1 MLGEIVFG
9 AKKAKPSICKKA
21 FTFCTREMFAAGLG
35 MGAQKHHASFF
46 QIEMRLILCMLFFL
60 SVFFSER
67 VCLNLCA
74 FCYQTISSTTKNFFH
89 SVSKQIRSQYTQSE
103 KKTLHFLARFG
114 WLERENSIAMLFCT
128 SYCKYQLSWCA
139 KKGQEW
145 ILRSHWKTVN
155 GDANVI
161 PVSQPPVHGLAPS
174 KGLLEEDFST
184 QIVRNNVYMW
194 RFFRG
199 LSWLPPPKYFGR

>member
-1 MLGEIVFG
+1 MLGKIIFG

-74 FCYQTISSTTKNFFH
+74 FCYQTISSTTKNFFP

-103 KKTLHFLARFG
+103 KNITFFGTIWLA
-114 WLERENSIAMLFCT
+114 WTWKLNHNALLYI
-128 SYCKYQLSWCA
+128 
-139 KKGQEW
+139 
-145 ILRSHWKTVN
+145 ILQ
-155 GDANVI
+155 I
-161 PVSQPPVHGLAPS
+161 
-174 KGLLEEDFST
+174 ST
-184 QIVRNNVYMW
+184 QLMCKEGAGVNFEKSLEDGEW
-194 RFFRG
+194 RRKCHSGFTAASTRLG
-199 LSWLPPPKYFGR
+199 SL